1 MNTEFLNTE
10 ILIFYLIVII
20 SNLVIYLK
28 SLFNLKI
35 FIYYCLFCIISLLV
49 SDNFFLVGMFI
60 SIVFAIYYFYIIPF
74 LLKEEREEDEKI
86 TQDLE
91 YFFSL
96 SKEEKEEYYKNYIE
110 INKTDTLKKGD
121 KVKIYSHRL
130 NRVLGIKIFGNDKFG
145 ICLTDSF
152 IISENGEEF
161 VFLENYPKVF
171 KTQYLQKQ

>member
-35 FIYYCLFCIISLLV
+35 FIYYYLFCIISLLV

-74 LLKEEREEDEKI
+74 MLKEER
-86 TQDLE
+86 
-91 YFFSL
+91 
-96 SKEEKEEYYKNYIE
+96 KEEIEKERLAKKIEFVVEKKEKVSNFLYNDYYLKS
-110 INKTDTLKKGD
+110 NKGIISVDKIDYYNFEKGDTLIIKEKELNKSATILD
-121 KVKIYSHRL
+121 YRKVK
-130 NRVLGIKIFGNDKFG
+130 K
-145 ICLTDSF
+145 
-152 IISENGEEF
+152 
-161 VFLENYPKVF
+161 
-171 KTQYLQKQ
+171 

>member
-96 SKEEKEEYYKNYIE
+96 SKEEKEEYEEVKEKNKHNE
-110 INKTDTLKKGD
+110 
-121 KVKIYSHRL
+121 
-130 NRVLGIKIFGNDKFG
+130 
-145 ICLTDSF
+145 
-152 IISENGEEF
+152 
-161 VFLENYPKVF
+161 
-171 KTQYLQKQ
+171 